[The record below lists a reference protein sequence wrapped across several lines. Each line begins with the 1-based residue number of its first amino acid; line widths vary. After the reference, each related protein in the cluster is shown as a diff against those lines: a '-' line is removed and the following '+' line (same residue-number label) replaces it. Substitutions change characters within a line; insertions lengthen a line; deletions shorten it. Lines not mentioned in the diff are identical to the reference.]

1 MRSAMEPRSIKDTFQ
16 GLAGAGNTGIIPFI
30 TVGFPNVDTTLELV
44 PALAQAGADIIE
56 LGVPFSDPLADGA
69 TVQKASFHAL
79 EQGVTMKMCLEVC
92 SQLRS
97 RGTEVPL
104 VFMGYYNQFLAFGLK
119 RFAAEA
125 QRSGLNGV
133 IVPDLPPE
141 EAEPLGDECRSYG
154 IDLVPLLAP
163 TSKDRSIASA
173 CSLAGGFIYCVSL
186 TGVTGSRDR
195 VSEGAEGLV
204 RRVRSHT
211 DLPIAVGFGLSQ
223 AEHVRAVG
231 RFADAAIVGSALVN
245 VIDAAPPGEA
255 VRRAA
260 EFISGLRQSEQP
272 LHGGAS

>member
-1 MRSAMEPRSIKDTFQ
+1 MKSAMGSRSIKDTFQ
-16 GLAGAGNTGIIPFI
+16 GLTDSGSTGIIPFI
-30 TVGFPNVDTTLELV
+30 TVGFPDVNTTLDLV

-79 EQGVTMKMCLEVC
+79 EQGVTMKTCLEVC
-92 SQLRS
+92 SRLRS
-97 RGTEVPL
+97 QGTEVPL

-141 EAEPLGDECRSYG
+141 EAGPLGDECRSHG
-154 IDLVPLLAP
+154 IDLIPLLAP
-163 TSKDRSIASA
+163 TSKDSGIASA

-195 VSEGAEGLV
+195 VSEGAEELV
-204 RRVRSHT
+204 RRVRNHT
-211 DLPIAVGFGLSQ
+211 DLPVAVGFGLSQ
-223 AEHVRAVG
+223 AEHIRAVG

-245 VIDAAPPGEA
+245 VIDSAPPGEA

-260 EFISGLRQSEQP
+260 EFVSGLSQSKQP
-272 LHGGAS
+272 LSGGAS

>member
-1 MRSAMEPRSIKDTFQ
+1 MKPRSIRDTFQ
-16 GLAGAGNTGIIPFI
+16 GLAGSGNTGIIPFI
-30 TVGFPNVDTTLELV
+30 TVGFPDVETTLQLA
-44 PALAQAGADIIE
+44 PALAQAGADVIE

-69 TVQKASFHAL
+69 TIQKASFHAL
-79 EQGVTMKMCLEVC
+79 DQGVTMKTCLEVC
-92 SQLRS
+92 SRLR
-97 RGTEVPL
+97 GKGVEVPL
-104 VFMGYYNQFLAFGLK
+104 VFLGYYNQFLAFGLE
-119 RFAAEA
+119 RFAEEA
-125 QRSGLNGV
+125 RRAGLNGV
-133 IVPDLPPE
+133 IVPDLPSE
-141 EAEPLGDECRSYG
+141 EAGPMADECRSHD

-163 TSKDRSIASA
+163 TSDDSRIAAA
-173 CSLAGGFIYCVSL
+173 CDVAGGFIYCVSL

-195 VSEGAEGLV
+195 VSEGTEELV

-260 EFISGLRQSEQP
+260 EFTAGLRQSQQP
-272 LHGGAS
+272 QAGGAL

>member
-1 MRSAMEPRSIKDTFQ
+1 MKSTMGSRSIKHTFQ
-16 GLAGAGNTGIIPFI
+16 GLAEAGSTGIIPFI
-30 TVGFPNVDTTLELV
+30 TVGFPDVNTTLELV

-79 EQGVTMKMCLEVC
+79 EQGVTMKTCLEVC

-97 RGTEVPL
+97 EGTEMPL

-141 EAEPLGDECRSYG
+141 EAGPLGDECRSHG
-154 IDLVPLLAP
+154 IDLIPLLAP
-163 TSKDRSIASA
+163 TSKEHSIASA
-173 CSLAGGFIYCVSL
+173 CSLASGFIYCVSL

-195 VSEGAEGLV
+195 VSEGAEELV
-204 RRVRSHT
+204 KRVRNHT
-211 DLPIAVGFGLSQ
+211 DLPVAVGFGLSQ

-260 EFISGLRQSEQP
+260 EFISGLRQSKQP
-272 LHGGAS
+272 LSGGAS

>member
-1 MRSAMEPRSIKDTFQ
+1 MGSISIKNTLQ
-16 GLAGAGNTGIIPFI
+16 GLASSANIGIIPFI
-30 TVGFPNVDTTLELV
+30 TVGFPDVDTTLELV
-44 PALAQAGADIIE
+44 PALAQAGADVIE

-79 EQGVTMKMCLEVC
+79 EQGVTMKTCMEVC

-125 QRSGLNGV
+125 QESGLNGI

-141 EAEPLGDECRSYG
+141 EAGPLGNECRSHD
-154 IDLVPLLAP
+154 IDLIPLLAP
-163 TSKDRSIASA
+163 TSKDHSIASA

-195 VSEGAEGLV
+195 VSEDAEGLV

-223 AEHVRAVG
+223 AEHVQAVG

-245 VIDAAPPGEA
+245 VIDVAPPGEA

-260 EFISGLRQSEQP
+260 EFISGLRQSQHLLP
-272 LHGGAS
+272 GGAS